1 MNLFNALNG
10 KGKSSTNDLIGA
22 ASIED
27 NCLITKKGVK
37 AGFLIISPV
46 NLNVLSQSVIQ
57 SKVDN
62 LAKSIKEIGSCEILA
77 INSAQSYEHNKR
89 FLSQQ
94 LLREGSDEVK
104 KIDRQDI
111 SFLDEVQVSMAT
123 SREFLLKLCFLSEN
137 FQQVAAALEKM
148 RQIMTQNDFVVR
160 SANRH
165 DLKRMMEIYLEQ
177 NIYEEEM
184 QDFDGERYAPIL
196 EMKK

>member
-1 MNLFNALNG
+1 M
-10 KGKSSTNDLIGA
+10 S
-22 ASIED
+22 
-27 NCLITKKGVK
+27 KKGIKV
-37 AGFLIISPV
+37 GFLIISPV
-46 NLNVLSQSVIQ
+46 NLNVLSQSVIK
-57 SKVDN
+57 SKVNN
-62 LAKSIKEIGSCEILA
+62 LAKSIKEIGACEILA

-94 LLREGSDEVK
+94 LLREESDEVK
-104 KIDRQDI
+104 KIDKQDI
-111 SFLDEVQVSMAT
+111 NFLDEVQVSMAT

-137 FQQVAAALEKM
+137 LQQVAAALEKT

-160 SANRH
+160 PANRH